1 MIKIY
6 ICKIQLFYFLGPNK
20 HQSAVTCLQF
30 NSKFVITSSDD
41 GTVKLWDV
49 KNGKKLR
56 IVNFT
61 KKTCFHEFFVFQ
73 VNLFVI
79 LWPWKVVDQEV
90 WFGEFELILQNL
102 CVLLVHE
109 MAPKKPN
116 F

>member
-1 MIKIY
+1 M
-6 ICKIQLFYFLGPNK
+6 
-20 HQSAVTCLQF
+20 TCLQF

-49 KNGKKLR
+49 KNGKNKSLISR
-56 IVNFT
+56 
-61 KKTCFHEFFVFQ
+61 KKTRFYEFFVFQ

-102 CVLLVHE
+102 CVLLVQE
-109 MAPKKPN
+109 MALKKPN

>member
-49 KNGKKLR
+49 KNGKNKSLISR
-56 IVNFT
+56 
-61 KKTCFHEFFVFQ
+61 KKTRFYEFFVFQ

-102 CVLLVHE
+102 CVLLVQE
-109 MAPKKPN
+109 MALKKPN